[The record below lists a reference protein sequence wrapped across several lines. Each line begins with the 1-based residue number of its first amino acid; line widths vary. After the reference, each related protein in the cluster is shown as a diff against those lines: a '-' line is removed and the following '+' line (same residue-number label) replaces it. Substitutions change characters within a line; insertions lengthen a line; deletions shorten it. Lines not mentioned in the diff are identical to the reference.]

1 MPDTLWYRP
10 QRPDFGPFFPMFAP
24 SPRSS
29 SVFLRSLVSG
39 AFVAAA
45 LSTTACADDPGPGK
59 LFEEDGVFELKRFA
73 LSGSGLEEVS
83 GTKAKTFFLKFDNEA
98 RVVQTAMCSNDDIDD
113 PTNGECNGF
122 TDSQWFCQC
131 FGYGFE
137 EDQMAWQPFE
147 AGGTPPVVKVGQTE
161 VEEEDPT
168 AGDTDTDGGSDGG
181 EADGGDEPAPAGGIH
196 QFTVAESAGEAATF
210 DFTPLRRRL
219 RLRRCRVQVR
229 VPEARAVPVRRR
241 ARERRA
247 PRLLTLHLN
256 VRTGQRPRPSAR
268 FRRGGA

>member
-10 QRPDFGPFFPMFAP
+10 QRPEFGPFFPMFAP

-29 SVFLRSLVSG
+29 SALRTLIRG

-83 GTKAKTFFLKFDNEA
+83 GTKAKTFFLKFDKETD
-98 RVVQTAMCSNDDIDD
+98 VVQTAMCSNDDIDD

-137 EDQMAWQPFE
+137 EDQMAWQAFE

-181 EADGGDEPAPAGGIH
+181 GEDDGGDEPAPAGGVH

-210 DFTPLRRRL
+210 DFTPLPAGIFGSDG
-219 RLRRCRVQVR
+219 VASKYVFQK
-229 VPEARAVPVRRR
+229 
-241 ARERRA
+241 RA
-247 PRLLTLHLN
+247 PSLFDVVLEN
-256 VRTGQRPRPSAR
+256 EDRPVCSPCI
-268 FRRGGA
+268 